1 MPLLLSAQNL
11 AKSFS
16 GRRLFSGITLGL
28 YDGERIG
35 MFGPNGAGKS
45 TFLKIL
51 AGHELPDEGS
61 LEARRGIRVGY
72 LPQED
77 RFEKATP
84 EEELVHALRHDHAG
98 HLEEHEKH
106 TRAAI
111 ILTKIGFGLDGAP
124 PMDAPLRT
132 LSGGWRKRAALAREL
147 VLQPD
152 LLLLDEPT
160 NHLDLEGIEWLERF
174 LNSGAA
180 GGSGGGLGAGFAF
193 LVVTHDRYFLEN
205 VTTRVIEINP
215 LFAGGFLSVAGNYD
229 QFLER
234 RQVVLEAQAKE
245 QQSLSERVKEE
256 IAWLRRGPKAQ
267 RTKNKSRI
275 KDAHA
280 LISTLAE
287 TRQRTAN
294 DQSVDIEFSATE
306 RKTKKLIAAHNLVKS
321 LGGGGDG
328 PEKRLLIDKLS
339 ITLSPGMKLG
349 VLGPNG
355 SGKSTL
361 LKLLTGQLAPD
372 SGTVKNAHDLRIVF
386 FDQQRQQ
393 LERRQLLKHALSP
406 DSDSVVYNGELLHVS
421 AYAKR
426 FLFRYEQL
434 DRPVG
439 ELSGGEQARVLIARL
454 MLTRADVLV
463 LDEPTNDLDIPSL
476 EVLEASLE
484 EFPGALVLVTH
495 DRFMLDRLATDI
507 IGLNG
512 RGNWGLFTDYLQYEN
527 WRNRA
532 EPAPAESPAKPAIAT
547 PETPA
552 PPATK
557 TGLKR
562 LTLKEQKEW
571 STIEADIHAAEA
583 RVLALQQQAES
594 PALAADHVRLTAAYA
609 ELSRAQQHVH
619 TLYERWQQLDTKLHS

>member
-51 AGHELPDEGS
+51 AGRELPDEGA
-61 LEARRGIRVGY
+61 LEARRGVRVGY

-84 EEELVHALRHDHAG
+84 EEELVHALRDEHAG
-98 HLEEHEKH
+98 HLEAHEKH

-124 PMDAPLRT
+124 PMDADLRT

-147 VLQPD
+147 VKQPH

-180 GGSGGGLGAGFAF
+180 GGSGGGNGGGAF

-205 VTTRVIEINP
+205 VTSRVIEINP
-215 LFAGGFLSVAGNYD
+215 LFTGGFLSVAGNYD
-229 QFLER
+229 EFLER

-321 LGGGGDG
+321 LGGGH
-328 PEKRLLIDKLS
+328 EKRLLIDKLS

-406 DSDSVVYNGELLHVS
+406 DSDSVFYNGELLHVS

-512 RGNWGLFTDYLQYEN
+512 RGNWGLFTDYLQYES
-527 WRNRA
+527 WRNRT
-532 EPAPAESPAKPAIAT
+532 EPAPAESPDKRASADA
-547 PETPA
+547 ETPA
-552 PPATK
+552 AAPASK

-583 RVLALQQQAES
+583 RVLELQQQAES

-609 ELSRAQQHVH
+609 ELSQAQQRVH
-619 TLYERWQQLDTKLHS
+619 TLYERWQELDTKLHSAP